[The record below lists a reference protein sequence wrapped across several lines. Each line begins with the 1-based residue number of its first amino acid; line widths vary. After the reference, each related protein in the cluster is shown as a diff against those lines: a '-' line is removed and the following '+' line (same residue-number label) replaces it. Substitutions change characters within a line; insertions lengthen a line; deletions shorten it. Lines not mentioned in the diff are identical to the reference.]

1 MKALVG
7 LLQDCTTSPINRF
20 AALETMVLLVWRM
33 TLNYSTVW
41 TAFIDTVKL
50 TIGLLVLKKSYPM
63 QQMSIISK
71 IIRYIYDAFNAN
83 LKCGIEKCQAVYSP
97 ITK

>member
-1 MKALVG
+1 
-7 LLQDCTTSPINRF
+7 
-20 AALETMVLLVWRM
+20 MVLLVWRM

-50 TIGLLVLKKSYPM
+50 TIGLLVLKKPFPM

-71 IIRYIYDAFNAN
+71 III
-83 LKCGIEKCQAVYSP
+83 
-97 ITK
+97 